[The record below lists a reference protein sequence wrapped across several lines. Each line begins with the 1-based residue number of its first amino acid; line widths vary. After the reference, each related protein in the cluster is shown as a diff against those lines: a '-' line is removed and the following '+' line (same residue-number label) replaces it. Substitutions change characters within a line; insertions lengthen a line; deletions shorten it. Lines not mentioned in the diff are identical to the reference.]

1 MEVTEKDKQSDD
13 INEVLLNAIIALA
26 QKDIG
31 LLNKDQCNY
40 LKSCR
45 NYRFEET
52 GQGVEY
58 CFTLREWRNID
69 ALC

>member
-1 MEVTEKDKQSDD
+1 MEVTEKDKQSDE

-31 LLNKDQCNY
+31 LLNKDQCQY
-40 LKSCR
+40 LNSCR
-45 NYRFEET
+45 HYRFEET
-52 GQGVEY
+52 GNGVEY
-58 CFTLREWRNID
+58 CFTLREWRNIE